1 MVSDITLANTN
12 FSVKDMHQYAS
23 TIYKEFYFRPSQIL
37 QMTKSINSYSQ
48 FKNYFNAGID
58 VLKGVLID
66 NKSKADS

>member
-1 MVSDITLANTN
+1 
-12 FSVKDMHQYAS
+12 MHQYAS